1 MLVRTQLIG
10 CYVDT
15 DQFKYDPQKSQSD
28 LEKAVNCAL
37 EDLEEKING
46 GILDIKYK
54 VSVID
59 EITVLT
65 ALLIYG
71 VDDDSQGRG
80 DHND

>member
-1 MLVRTQLIG
+1 MLVRTQFISR
-10 CYVDT
+10 YVNT
-15 DQFKYDPQKSQSD
+15 YQFKYDPQKSQSE

-54 VSVID
+54 VSVIN

-71 VDDDSQGRG
+71 IDDSQERG
-80 DHND
+80 DRND